1 MEFYTNLAIIAVFT
15 FFYSIA
21 SGGFARTPFSGAVI
35 FSLFGLLAG
44 SLGLDILFFDISGE
58 GIRTLAEIT
67 LALVLFSDAA
77 NADLGV
83 LRKSFRIPQRL
94 LLIGL
99 PLTIVLGAVVGWVVF
114 TDLGLLEIAVLA
126 TILAPTDAALGAA
139 VVSDKRV
146 PAQVREGL
154 NIESGLNDGICV
166 PVLLTF
172 LAVAVG
178 STGSDKPLDLALQ
191 LVVEEI
197 GIGVAV
203 GAAVTLAGSFLLNLC
218 IRLKLINQIWQ
229 QLPVIGLSLSCF
241 AIAQLGGG
249 SGFIAAFTGGL
260 LFGGLMKKHKQTY
273 LTASEGA
280 GDALS
285 LLTWVIFGAAV
296 ISQTLSAFSWQNVLY
311 ALLSLTVVRMLPV
324 FISLKNTGLQ
334 NMEKLFIGW
343 FGPRGLATVVFGIM
357 VANSNL
363 PHGNTIVMTAVCGIL
378 LSIIFHGI
386 SATPLIGLLAN
397 KERSNSQMPE

>member
-1 MEFYTNLAIIAVFT
+1 MEFYNNLAIIAGFT
-15 FFYSIA
+15 FLYSIA
-21 SGGFARTPFSGAVI
+21 SGGLARTPFSGAII

-44 SLGLDILFFDISGE
+44 PLGLDILSLNIESE

-77 NADLGV
+77 NADIAV
-83 LRKSFRIPQRL
+83 LRKSVRIPQRL

-99 PLTIVLGAVVGWVVF
+99 PLTILLGVF
-114 TDLGLLEIAVLA
+114 IGKVIFPDFGLLEIAVLA

-139 VVSDKRV
+139 VVSNQKV

-172 LAVAVG
+172 LAVAVD
-178 STGSDKPLDLALQ
+178 SAGSDQPVALALR
-191 LVVEEI
+191 LVTEQI
-197 GIGVAV
+197 GIGLLV
-203 GAAVTLAGSFLLNLC
+203 GVGLTLVGSYLLNLC
-218 IRLKLINQIWQ
+218 VRLNLINEIWQ
-229 QLPVIGLSLSCF
+229 QLPVIALSLSCF
-241 AIAQLGGG
+241 AISQLCGG
-249 SGFIAAFTGGL
+249 SGFIAAFSGGL
-260 LFGGLMKKHKQTY
+260 LFGLLTKKHKDGY
-273 LTASEGA
+273 LAASEGA

-285 LLTWVIFGAAV
+285 LLTWVIFGAAI
-296 ISQTLSAFSWQNVLY
+296 ISHTFTAFSWQNVLY
-311 ALLSLTVVRMLPV
+311 AFLSLTVARMFPV
-324 FISLKNTGLQ
+324 FVSLGNTGLQ

-357 VANSNL
+357 VADSIL
-363 PHGNTIVMTAVCGIL
+363 PHRDTIVMTAVCGVA

-386 SATPLIGLLAN
+386 SANPLIALLVK
-397 KERSNSQMPE
+397 KEIKQG